1 MVTSSVIKAIVSV
14 RRLSDFLHT
23 KELQNSVQ
31 YNTAYRADPDGE
43 CGAVDQGCRDYV
55 DEKDVQPVLEDI
67 NLMMH
72 KGKLMAMWVLER
84 CMAESCPVDESLSSL
99 FASWVVYC
107 PL

>member
-1 MVTSSVIKAIVSV
+1 M
-14 RRLSDFLHT
+14 RRLSDFLHA

-31 YNTAYRADPDGE
+31 YDTAYRADPDGE

-67 NLMMH
+67 NLMVH
-72 KGKLMAMWVLER
+72 KGKLVATWVLER
-84 CMAESCPVDESLSSL
+84 CMVESCPVDESLSSL